1 MRRIRYFTSISL
13 FSLLISGSVCAQD
26 DLMNML
32 NDSTP
37 PEINYTTATFKST
50 RIMNG
55 HSIERMPPGQLDVRI
70 SHRFGT
76 LNSGIYNYFGLDQSN
91 IHLGLEFGIF
101 KWLMIGI
108 GRGNYEKTYD
118 GFAKFS
124 ILRQSTGAK
133 KMPVS
138 LSVLSSAS
146 VTTLKWTDTSRT
158 NYFSSRLTYV
168 YQVLVARKMN
178 QTFSLQLTPTFVH
191 RNLVATELDP
201 NDLYVIGAGGRIKLT
216 KRISFNAEYFYMV
229 NSKKYMSTKIYNPL
243 SLGFDIETGG
253 HVFQLIFTNSVAM
266 IEKGFI
272 GETTGDWLKGDIH
285 FGFNISR
292 VFTIKKP
299 KNSKL

>member
-55 HSIERMPPGQLDVRI
+55 HSIEGMPPGQLDVRI

-124 ILRQSTGAK
+124 ILRQSSGAR

-168 YQVLVARKMN
+168 YQLLVARKMN

-229 NSKKYMSTKIYNPL
+229 NPKKYMSTKVYNPL